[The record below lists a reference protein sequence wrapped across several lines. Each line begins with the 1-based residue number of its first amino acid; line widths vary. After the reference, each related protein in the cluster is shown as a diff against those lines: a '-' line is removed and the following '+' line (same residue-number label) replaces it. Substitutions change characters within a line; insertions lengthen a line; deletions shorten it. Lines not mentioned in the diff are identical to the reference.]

1 MIVSR
6 PYTSPKNCLSATSDQ
21 LSSFLDSISTQHM
34 GDPKG
39 NETLASSTAIE
50 LDDSIFNEIPCQD
63 LVDGEG
69 WFESNFAS
77 DRSRGS

>member
-1 MIVSR
+1 
-6 PYTSPKNCLSATSDQ
+6 
-21 LSSFLDSISTQHM
+21 M